1 MDSKNVVSQHGAG
14 YSIRDAGAYWAIT
27 YAAMASPC
35 EVLVRRGGDAAPEG
49 AASDAIVGATGAGAA
64 APGGGSSLEAEARR
78 VERLASLAYEETIR
92 IEKKFS
98 RYRSDNVLHAI
109 NQSHGGRVPVDEET
123 SRLLQYAGQCH
134 ELSGGRFDVTS
145 GVLRCA
151 WTFKGGAVTPDRK
164 LIESLRE
171 RVGWS
176 RVEFDGASIRL
187 PRGMEIDL
195 GGVGKEYAADRVA
208 SLVSEAA
215 GASVLV
221 NLGGDIRAIA
231 SPKDRRRWTIG
242 IEKPVPGTMAGGG
255 KSAVGQIERPV
266 LDEKF
271 DGGKT
276 VVGQIEIAD
285 GGVATSGD
293 SHRFCIVNGVRL
305 GHILDPTTG
314 WPVAGAPRSVSVV
327 ADTCTAAGF
336 LATLAILHGP
346 DAEDFLQAQGVT
358 YHCIR

>member
-1 MDSKNVVSQHGAG
+1 MDSKPVLSQYGAG
-14 YSIRDAGAYWAIT
+14 YSIRDAGAYWAIA

-35 EVLVRRGGDAAPEG
+35 EVLVRRGGDTAPSG
-49 AASDAIVGATGAGAA
+49 AASDVVVGTTGAGAA
-64 APGGGSSLEAEARR
+64 APGDGSSLESDARLL
-78 VERLASLAYEETIR
+78 ERLASLAYDETLR

-98 RYRSDNVLHAI
+98 RYRNDNILHAI
-109 NQSHGGRVPVDEET
+109 NQCDGAAVPVDEET
-123 SRLLQYAGQCH
+123 SRLLQYAGQCYN
-134 ELSGGRFDVTS
+134 LSGGRFDITS
-145 GVLRCA
+145 GVFRSA
-151 WTFKGGAVTPDRK
+151 WTFNGRDVTPDQK

-176 RVEFDGASIRL
+176 RVEFDGSSIRL

-195 GGVGKEYAADRVA
+195 GGIGKEYAADRVA
-208 SLVSEAA
+208 GLVSEAA

-231 SPKDRRRWTIG
+231 SSGDARRWTIG
-242 IEKPVPGTMAGGG
+242 IEKPGRTQESGDHAA
-255 KSAVGQIERPV
+255 AVGQV
-266 LDEKF
+266 
-271 DGGKT
+271 
-276 VVGQIEIAD
+276 EIAE

-293 SHRFCIVNGVRL
+293 SHRFCIVDGVRL
-305 GHILDPTTG
+305 GHILDPRTG
-314 WPVAGAPRSVSVV
+314 WPVAGAPRSVSVI

-346 DAEDFLQAQGVT
+346 DAESFLGAQGVT